1 MTPKSAPTAALDYTT
16 MINLVEENAK
26 LTKMMKQ
33 IAKFKAP
40 ADAQMQIDV
49 DQEAQAEVPTTQ
61 MQITQNTQKLDAK
74 KSEDMSSTKPA
85 DVGAAILAT
94 WSRMYPGVTRPK
106 IDPTELKKLFP
117 DVQSDPVLYKSYYLY
132 MIHKKSLNE
141 NPLTFTAFK
150 KYYTESVA
158 GDCMADY
165 ESFVDFEDFE

>member
-1 MTPKSAPTAALDYTT
+1 MQTT
-16 MINLVEENAK
+16 EE
-26 LTKMMKQ
+26 
-33 IAKFKAP
+33 
-40 ADAQMQIDV
+40 
-49 DQEAQAEVPTTQ
+49 DQEAQAEVPIQ
-61 MQITQNTQKLDAK
+61 IEVDQEAQAITQNTQKLDAK

-141 NPLTFTAFK
+141 NPLTLTAFK

-158 GDCMADY
+158 GDCIADY
-165 ESFVDFEDFE
+165 EGFVDFEDFE